1 LDLEPQALNILSR
14 QITLSHRVVSY
25 CRVII
30 SVGPLL
36 GYCEFFSAYSKDR
49 SV

>member
-1 LDLEPQALNILSR
+1 
-14 QITLSHRVVSY
+14 RVVSY

-30 SVGPLL
+30 SAGPFL
-36 GYCEFFSAYSKDR
+36 GYCELFSAYSKDQ